1 MNLSPGRRAGT
12 RWCRMCDADRVEQD
26 GFNNLRAALIN
37 VVVLIM
43 DQNTSLWCERENST
57 KKWKHFLFDLFQ
69 LTSKENKK
77 RLGLKSNYY
86 NNFFIISSVS
96 PQQASDV
103 FHIQS
108 NSLLWLQTQFNAS
121 WSEVIDS
128 RQTLTGEKSCERN
141 VEHTGSAGFPVLWG
155 LEHQGRGLKK
165 YMFSMASFFK
175 KKTKNFSKSE
185 RRSQEIGWLTSI
197 FGGSLKYSCVLFCQN
212 RPCEKKSLF
221 ARQRRR
227 RRGEQFV
234 LFAVVS
240 LRLFWLIY
248 NSEIQNNI
256 LPQIY
261 PNNLK
266 WNECHGR
273 LVGRKSTD
281 SGLGERAATHRDV
294 ARGCLML

>member
-1 MNLSPGRRAGT
+1 MNGRILQRSENIFFLI
-12 RWCRMCDADRVEQD
+12 C
-26 GFNNLRAALIN
+26 FNWH
-37 VVVLIM
+37 
-43 DQNTSLWCERENST
+43 Q
-57 KKWKHFLFDLFQ
+57 KKI
-69 LTSKENKK
+69 KK

-185 RRSQEIGWLTSI
+185 RRSREIGLLFNLFSPVDWLQS
-197 FGGSLKYSCVLFCQN
+197 
-212 RPCEKKSLF
+212 
-221 ARQRRR
+221 
-227 RRGEQFV
+227 
-234 LFAVVS
+234 
-240 LRLFWLIY
+240 
-248 NSEIQNNI
+248 SED
-256 LPQIY
+256 L
-261 PNNLK
+261 
-266 WNECHGR
+266 
-273 LVGRKSTD
+273 
-281 SGLGERAATHRDV
+281 
-294 ARGCLML
+294 